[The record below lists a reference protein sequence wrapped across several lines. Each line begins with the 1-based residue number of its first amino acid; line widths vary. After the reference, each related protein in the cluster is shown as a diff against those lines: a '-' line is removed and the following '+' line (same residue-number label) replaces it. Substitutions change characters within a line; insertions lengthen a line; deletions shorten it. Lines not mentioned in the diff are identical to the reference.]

1 MNAGNPAPASLSRV
15 GPSHRLGVPLPAGA
29 CRSWRQPPV
38 APLRPAILSIALLAG
53 IAGCAADPHRYR
65 EYVAYQLSHSEATA
79 LVRIRSVRPVEELR
93 DATTGRVGYKRF
105 EVAAEVLETF
115 RGRLPPGI
123 LIHVTQEQPS
133 DPPGSGE
140 FIVSVDDAGPYFVL
154 SDDAVLWVAA
164 TPDLV
169 RLARRNR

>member
-1 MNAGNPAPASLSRV
+1 MNTGNPAAVSLLCN
-15 GPSHRLGVPLPAGA
+15 GPLPRPDEPSSCGVPV
-29 CRSWRQPPV
+29 SWRQRSVAALGPP
-38 APLRPAILSIALLAG
+38 ILSVALLAG

-79 LVRIRSVRPVEELR
+79 LVRIRSVRPVEEMR
-93 DATTGRVGYKRF
+93 DATTGRVGYTRF

-133 DPPGSGE
+133 HPPGSGE

-154 SDDAVLWVAA
+154 SDDAVVWIAA

-169 RLARRNR
+169 RVARGKR